1 MFVVYSFGSL
11 FTPVSVLT
19 SIFSLIALDKVV
31 HVLLSS
37 WTFHIW
43 CWKSNFA
50 DIWKLISSDITDW
63 RDSSRQLDARLT
75 FYFLQLLLVFRYHLL
90 GFWNIYSMFWFS
102 EICPLSLINSFPWY
116 LPLIFSLWFPLLDFL
131 CSISLAWYPL
141 LDFLCLIS
149 LAWFPWPLY
158 PQAFLFPFLKRSHQ
172 RPILRTNYNFA
183 RLINL
188 FSPQIWPFPRPKKE
202 TTATIISLHWEE
214 QIRRDKEPFP
224 STINFRSH

>member
-131 CSISLAWYPL
+131 G
-141 LDFLCLIS
+141 LIS
-149 LAWFPWPLY
+149 FAWFPWPDIWPLY

>member
-131 CSISLAWYPL
+131 CSLSFAWYPL

-149 LAWFPWPLY
+149 FGWYLASLPASIPLPLPETISSAADIADKLQLCPTY
-158 PQAFLFPFLKRSHQ
+158 KLVFAPNLAISPTEKGDDRHDHQFTLRGANKKR
-172 RPILRTNYNFA
+172 
-183 RLINL
+183 
-188 FSPQIWPFPRPKKE
+188 
-202 TTATIISLHWEE
+202 
-214 QIRRDKEPFP
+214 
-224 STINFRSH
+224 